1 MGVRTFYW
9 TVFPHSIKYS
19 FELMFSSLAL
29 IRLLRNQT
37 RYFSNCGMNSS
48 ALPTPSHLGSRIH
61 SSSSRRSPRTLN
73 YPGSTLFCSSTSR
86 SRISPSCPSRP
97 VCGNGIPKLFVTDGL
112 QGMPEATAKSFPE
125 SKRQL
130 CLVHVQRNIS
140 QATRMRDRK
149 EIMDDFKAVYTKGS
163 RKECDEAFEAF
174 ASKWSK
180 PYPKLISS
188 LLGKADS
195 MFCFYEFPKAMWKS
209 IYTSNAAES
218 LNATA
223 KRKTRARIQYNSED
237 SALIVLAKA
246 YEDYNR
252 NARRLG
258 SCSK

>member
-1 MGVRTFYW
+1 MWTFYW
-9 TVFPHSIKYS
+9 TVFPYSSKYS
-19 FELMFSSLAL
+19 FKFVFPSLAL
-29 IRLLRNQT
+29 ICLSQNQT

-48 ALPTPSHLGSRIH
+48 VPPTPSHSGSRIH

-97 VCGNGIPKLFVTDGL
+97 VCGNGSPKLFVTDGL
-112 QGMPEATAKSFPE
+112 QGMPEAIEKWFPE

-130 CLVHVQRNIS
+130 GLVHVQRNIS

-180 PYPKLISS
+180 PYPKLVSS

-195 MFCFYEFPKAMWKS
+195 MFRFYEFPKAMRKS
-209 IYTSNAAES
+209 IYTSNVAES
-218 LNATA
+218 PA
-223 KRKTRARIQYNSED
+223 KI
-237 SALIVLAKA
+237 
-246 YEDYNR
+246 
-252 NARRLG
+252 
-258 SCSK
+258 